1 MDEAKND
8 GKQTVQLNRAAIDP
22 AVTSPAVASPAAA
35 GAAAE
40 KKVQRDCLHSTRS
53 SALGLEFEIGAYE
66 PEFDG
71 KHSTLE

>member
-1 MDEAKND
+1 MDEVKND

-22 AVTSPAVASPAAA
+22 AVASPAAT

-66 PEFDG
+66 PEFDE
-71 KHSTLE
+71 KHSALE